1 VFAAAMGFAP
11 RATWEVSIAASEL
24 ATNAIKFAGGG
35 SLVLSKLTTPREALE
50 LVMSDHGE
58 GIRDV
63 EAAVVDRF
71 SEGALLG
78 ADHPRRPGQ
87 GLGVGLGSVHRMM
100 DAVEVGSSNGN
111 GTRIRALK
119 YR

>member
-1 VFAAAMGFAP
+1 
-11 RATWEVSIAASEL
+11 
-24 ATNAIKFAGGG
+24 
-35 SLVLSKLTTPREALE
+35 LVLSKLTTPREALE

-63 EAAVVDRF
+63 EAAVVDRY

-78 ADHPRRPGQ
+78 ADRPRRPGQ

-100 DAVEVGSSNGN
+100 DAVEVRSPNGK
-111 GTRIRALK
+111 GTCVRALK